1 MPDPDLEIRE
11 ARSLR
16 PLHRGGGGGG
26 GGTPKKFFS
35 ALQASFWSK
44 NKGGGER
51 APWAPSLDPLLKG
64 MHH

>member
-26 GGTPKKFFS
+26 G
-35 ALQASFWSK
+35 AV
-44 NKGGGER
+44 GGGDSKKIFFG
-51 APWAPSLDPLLKG
+51 PSSFILV
-64 MHH
+64 